1 MKKFL
6 LGTLGLVAMVA
17 PAFAADLPVKAP
29 PPMIPPMF
37 NWSVSTLVATPAGDG
52 AIIAGPPLRQLCQLY
67 P

>member
-17 PAFAADLPVKAP
+17 PAVAADLPAKAP

-37 NWSVSTLVATPAGDG
+37 NWSGFYIGGNGGWGRTDD
-52 AIIAGPPLRQLCQLY
+52 C
-67 P
+67 